1 MPPPETLRE
10 RQDRAER
17 LAREE
22 RLAKGEG
29 ERAKFL
35 AALDRPE
42 DDRAGRI
49 ASNLG
54 ISQSEAEAVA
64 AGSSFGMA
72 PVPQEAEE
80 PFYAKMENF
89 GFPERWTDVDK
100 APEARTKSKYAD
112 TIAQLALQPGFLPA
126 ATPASQMAVLGD
138 VQRNLAIDQAVR
150 ANPDEEA
157 KIRDLAGKLQMPPA
171 MVRAIGVTEATNQ
184 LTKRQAQQ
192 TLTMSP
198 ALVKAFSRPDFVSL
212 AADDLKSLSGVERTL
227 RETFGGGEVSAN
239 QAKIS
244 ELDYKRLEG
253 KSLLPTEIMEYQR
266 LKSRN
271 SILQQQLQST
281 ENGVTWTTNTV
292 ASGVTDIAL
301 GVPEMAT
308 YGFVGALFGM
318 PVVGVAAGQ
327 ISYNFRQIAGNSFGE
342 YSDFRDDTGKL
353 IDEDAARGAAYI
365 NAVLSVG
372 LEVAGERAQLKNI
385 PGIDKLVGGKDV
397 VKGLLQTQ
405 AGRNIMLRVGKK
417 VATGAIMEGVT
428 EGLQEISQIA
438 IGETLKIVAPGEFA
452 PITAQ
457 EALARTGEAAA
468 AGAVVGGAIVG
479 AAAPVQV
486 LIENRELRKAD
497 IELTTSEG
505 TVNRIEAA
513 IAATAE
519 TKLVARDRGELERFI
534 DEAAADSPVST
545 IYLSAEDLAS
555 VATTAGLEPR
565 QLAQQLGVADQIQTS
580 ATTGSL
586 LEMPIGKF
594 IATVAGTDLA
604 APLTQVIKTNPFLL
618 NRIEQEAFASS
629 GRADIIA
636 EADRLVQEALTDET
650 FAAEAQS
657 IQSEVLQ
664 QFRAI
669 EGGEVFTPEV
679 SRAYSTITTQT
690 YVSLARRL
698 GISPREAYE
707 RYQRGPLKIERQA
720 GPVEGVGQPV
730 MEQAQTEG
738 YTGQDI
744 GEAQEWVRA
753 RAKGLDMSQPARMA
767 RAQEAGFDTETVL
780 YHGTTK
786 DFDKFIPGASD
797 NNYGAGV
804 YVTESTNLAAE
815 YARGTG
821 ARILPLLIKKG
832 KYANEDVWDKAVNR
846 AQAKLDKTEP
856 DAPWSRWHELATAD
870 LKKRGF
876 LGVIGDN
883 QAVVFDPANIRSVN
897 AAFDPDFAESANVL
911 AQDELPTQQSSVQP
925 DGDSPMRVST
935 RQPWAVKSQEN
946 ALTDN
951 LIVGLDSTMA
961 DPKFA
966 DKVAAMVRGYVNFPP
981 VENETTEQTLERYIQ
996 HVVDNLLW
1004 LHDSYDA
1011 ETRDRA
1017 DEWYNG
1023 ARAITDAWMVRYDLP
1038 DIVIAGVI
1046 AALSPQK
1053 DWFQNV
1059 SMAERV
1065 LDIYKTQRET
1075 IWSPEMQATADR
1087 IFPRI
1092 KLDPKTG
1099 EPVVNK
1105 KGEVQGY
1112 EEIRNAID
1120 GKTIADLEAEFGED
1134 ADGFVAAWIR
1144 IYDQTYNEPG
1154 FRVIT
1159 PEGRFGEYVVNQDGV
1174 SRSRVQWGSLTEI
1187 AKAVS
1192 MIRNPT
1198 RNAASVALGAQH
1210 KVRNF
1215 YNNILAPDAPHGD
1228 VTIDTHAVAA
1238 AHIRPHSA
1246 ASPEVDQNLNGPPTS
1261 AATGTIGTYGIHAEA
1276 YRRAAQQR
1284 NILPRQMQSITWEAV
1299 RTLFKP
1305 RFKTKTNAAKVDA
1318 IWKEH
1323 RDGAITAEQARNRVS
1338 ELAGGIEPPAW
1349 VGTRPDIGDDAA
1361 SGYSTYEG
1369 EVPRDRLSG
1378 RPAEGMGGGI
1388 GSAAA
1393 AGDTENL
1400 GQDVLAQSK
1409 RNLDALGF
1417 YSAVQEAAL
1426 RVPDGIWQL
1435 GWNAA
1440 RNAIAKGRGGVPPR
1454 RTEMEYLGLD
1464 AMFGDTKIRP
1474 GDNFPRKGP
1483 ALKEAVLEHIAAKRL
1498 SLVEIFTRFDPTDKK
1513 IPSKRAM
1520 LEAMSPQALSSL
1532 INVDFQNS
1540 GNGRGEIV
1548 SDLGNPLY
1556 LYIQRKGEPLAS
1568 PTYYDLMQPQAG
1580 GEAKVIATGTTGD
1593 LDPIVGKM
1601 IFDANPERAARRI
1614 DKDVLAEAYREGY
1627 ASNLVRGPGDIRLP
1641 GEGVPLFE
1649 AVIGFPKG
1657 VPGADYQA
1665 PISHVGGKAKG
1676 TLVTAHGEE
1685 RIDDKGQRTIFVGQ
1699 VQSDMA
1705 QQVRELRVWQDEQ
1718 KRSLELIIQRS
1729 GIVDRETAAAFM
1741 KADGATDAG
1750 IAEFSDADLIGFAR
1764 QRWSIINGGYRY
1776 NYGNLRRLDNNPS
1789 QTLDAPLLSTSEWT
1803 NVAVRAMIYRAA
1815 RGGFQS
1821 ISFPTGET
1829 SEIIQGNNYAA
1840 QHYETNVKGALE
1852 KIGKQLGGE
1861 VRKGDVRYQ
1870 DDEWAVFEDDVPFA
1884 NTFNSAESAE
1894 GFAAERREYDSRSD
1908 VEVRNIGVASAYIL
1922 DITPEMREKILSEG
1936 FPLFQERRGE
1946 YVPNLNTIRL
1956 LPKAD
1961 WSSYLHEMGHHF
1973 LEVYNT
1979 AALQIEKMPEA
1990 DRTPDEQK
1998 IVDDMRILLTDMARQ
2013 ANVPIVGDV
2022 LQWWANTPLAG
2033 RTPVHE
2039 KYAEA
2044 TEKYFMEGKAPV
2056 PELQALFDRFKQWL
2070 IKVYEN
2076 LTALK
2081 VELTPEVRGVMDRM
2095 YAAHETVRTAEY
2107 NRKLVALF
2115 REKPEAMTDQE
2126 WTAYQ
2131 QIAAQATSDAQDD
2144 LTARSLRDMQWA
2156 SGAKARVLRDMQRDN
2171 ADKRKLVRAEVA
2183 AEVMAKPVNVVR
2195 SFLRRG
2201 IAPNGEPVTG
2211 PHKLN
2216 IDLLKAR
2223 YPDVSGVDWK
2233 RLGYG
2238 QYGMLAKDGLD
2249 PDMAAEMLGYPSG
2262 EAMVRDLL
2270 AAGPAEPEIDAETDR
2285 RMLERFGDLTDE
2297 VKMSKAAD
2305 EVIHSAMRAK
2315 VLQAEY
2321 AALIKASKQTK
2332 PLVIAAKEIARE
2344 IVGRQLAS
2352 KLNLNKY
2359 LAAERAAGRKAEAAM
2374 RSGDFVAAAS
2384 AKRDQLLN
2392 FEVVREAQR
2401 VLKERDKAL
2410 DLFNRINKAKRETVA
2425 KTRNYDLVQA
2435 ARAVLAAYGFGSV
2448 KNQPMDYM
2456 SAVKAYDPALYSALE
2471 PTIIAAVTAGK
2482 TLDQLTVTEFMGL
2495 RDTVRQFWDLSRQE
2509 MKVDIEGR
2517 QLDLEDIVQDLNGQL
2532 EAQGAAPKG
2541 PSTEAPTE
2549 WQKRLRQ
2556 FAGLKA
2562 SMRRVETWARLFD
2575 RGKAGAFTR
2584 FIWRPIS
2591 EAADRYR
2598 ADRNKYVIR
2607 FRELFRAIEPTMSAG
2622 KINAPEINYTFKNK
2636 SELLHAILHTGNG
2649 SNYRKLLLGR
2659 GWGSEDQDGNLIDNA
2674 WVNLINRLSQE
2685 GVLNKTDFDFAQSVW
2700 DLLEEIKPLAQATHK
2715 KVFGSYFAEI
2725 TAEAVQTPFGTY
2737 KGGYVP
2743 AVYDTYNVQDAAL
2756 RAQQEAVEAN
2766 DSTMFPSPASGFTKS
2781 RVEYNRELALDLMI
2795 MSSHI
2800 DKVLKFAHLASPVR
2814 DVLKILRNKSF
2825 SAMLESVDPTAQSD
2839 MLLPWL
2845 TRAARQ
2851 ITEEPTKGQG
2861 GPMVDGF
2868 FRAIRQRS
2876 GMGLMFA
2883 NIVNVA
2889 QQVTGFSVAALTV
2902 KPKYLASGMI
2912 RYIRNPIDLTRTIR
2926 QASPM
2931 MADRGDNQLASM
2943 YGEIDKIIDKDDKY
2957 GQARDWFGRHTY
2969 FMQQGVQNVM
2979 DVIVWAGAYDQALAE
2994 GSTETEAARQGDAAV
3009 RQTQGSTFAEDVSRI
3024 ETGPAVLRS
3033 FVHMYGYFNMWGN
3046 LLSTEMR
3053 TAVSELGLKK
3063 GAGRLMFVYVAGFAI
3078 PALLAQ
3084 LIADGLRGQ
3093 LPEDE
3098 DDDGWLD
3105 EWMSWFFG
3113 TQAKTTLAF
3122 APIVGQ
3128 AGTAAIGAFTSVPY
3142 DDRVGGSPAI
3152 SAIEAAVRTPASV
3165 YEAVAEDGD
3174 KSRAVK
3180 DVLTL
3185 MTTLTGLPFQTISRP
3200 VGYAVDVAEGDI
3212 TPTSVEDYIRG
3223 LVTGSASQASR

>member
-1 MPPPETLRE
+1 MLVPETLKK
-10 RQDRAER
+10 RQERAER

-22 RLAKGEG
+22 RLAKGED

-35 AALDRPE
+35 AAIDRPE
-42 DDRAGRI
+42 DDRAGKI
-49 ASNLG
+49 AKNLG

-64 AGSSFGMA
+64 AGSSFGMF
-72 PVPQEAEE
+72 PVPETEE

-89 GFPERWTDVDK
+89 GFPQRLTDVDK
-100 APEARTKSKYAD
+100 APEARTKSEYAD
-112 TIAQLALQPGFLPA
+112 TIAQLALQPGFLPK
-126 ATPASQMAVLGD
+126 ATPASQAAILND
-138 VQRNLAIDQAVR
+138 VQRNLAIDQAIR

-157 KIRDLAGKLQMPPA
+157 RIRDLAGKLQMPPA

-212 AADDLKSLSGVERTL
+212 AADDLKSLSGVERVL
-227 RETFGGGEVSAN
+227 REAFVGGEISAN

-244 ELDYKRLEG
+244 KLSKKRLDG
-253 KSLLPTEIMEYQR
+253 KPLLPTEIMEYES
-266 LKSRN
+266 LKIRN
-271 SILQQQLQST
+271 SILQQQQQST
-281 ENGVTWTTNTV
+281 ENGVTWTTNAI
-292 ASGVTDIAL
+292 ASAVTDLAL

-318 PVVGVAAGQ
+318 PVAGVAAGQ
-327 ISYNFRQIAGNSFGE
+327 ISYNFDQIAGDSFDE
-342 YSDFRDDTGKL
+342 YINFRDDTGKL
-353 IDEDAARGAAYI
+353 IDEDAARGAAYV

-372 LEVAGERAQLKNI
+372 LEVAGERAQLKSI
-385 PGIDKLVGGKDV
+385 PGIDKLMGGKDV
-397 VKGLLQTQ
+397 VKKLLQTQ
-405 AGRNIMLRVGKK
+405 AGRDTMLRIGKK
-417 VATGAIMEGVT
+417 VATGAITEAVT
-428 EGLQEISQIA
+428 EGFQALSQIVT
-438 IGETLKIVAPGEFA
+438 GETLKIVTPGEFA
-452 PITAQ
+452 PVTTQ
-457 EALARTGEAAA
+457 EALARIGESAA
-468 AGAVVGGAIVG
+468 AGGVAGGAIVG
-479 AAAPVQV
+479 AAAPLQV
-486 LIENRELRKAD
+486 MIENRELRKAD
-497 IELTTSEG
+497 IALSTSEG
-505 TVNRIEAA
+505 TINRIEAA

-519 TKLVARDRGELERFI
+519 TKLVARDRGELERFV
-534 DEAAADSPVST
+534 DEAAADGPVST

-565 QLAQQLGVADQIQTS
+565 QLAQQLGVADQIQTAS
-580 ATTGSL
+580 TTNSL

-618 NRIEQEAFASS
+618 NRMEQEAFSS
-629 GRADIIA
+629 NGRADVIA

-657 IQSEVLQ
+657 IQDEVLQ
-664 QFRAI
+664 QFRSI

-679 SRAYSTITTQT
+679 SRAYTTITTQT

-730 MEQAQTEG
+730 MEQAQGAPQQPQRTVTLYRGVATGRDVGASTDVGRFLSPDRAVAENYAGEG
-738 YTGQDI
+738 GTIAEEQVTFTNLLETQNWMQAKEQLGLTPAATMQDLVT
-744 GEAQEWVRA
+744 AA
-753 RAKGLDMSQPARMA
+753 RDQGYDGVSFTTTNGVEYIQIPENAGRVPAQPAP
-767 RAQEAGFDTETVL
+767 
-780 YHGTTK
+780 GT
-786 DFDKFIPGASD
+786 
-797 NNYGAGV
+797 
-804 YVTESTNLAAE
+804 
-815 YARGTG
+815 
-821 ARILPLLIKKG
+821 
-832 KYANEDVWDKAVNR
+832 
-846 AQAKLDKTEP
+846 
-856 DAPWSRWHELATAD
+856 
-870 LKKRGF
+870 
-876 LGVIGDN
+876 
-883 QAVVFDPANIRSVN
+883 
-897 AAFDPDFAESANVL
+897 L
-911 AQDELPTQQSSVQP
+911 AQDEIPKQQSSVQP

-935 RQPWAVKSQEN
+935 RQPWSVKSQEN

-951 LIVGLDSTMA
+951 LIVGLDSTLA

-966 DKVAAMVRGYVNFPP
+966 DKIASTVREYVNFPA
-981 VENETTEQTLERYIQ
+981 VEGETTEQTLERYIE
-996 HVVDNLLW
+996 HVVENLLW

-1023 ARAITDAWMVRYDLP
+1023 ARAITDAWMARYDLP
-1038 DIVIAGVI
+1038 DLVIAGVI

-1065 LDIYKTQRET
+1065 LDIYTTQRET
-1075 IWSPEMQATADR
+1075 PWSPEMQATADR

-1092 KLDPKTG
+1092 KIDAKTG
-1099 EPVVNK
+1099 EPVANK

-1154 FRVIT
+1154 FRILT
-1159 PEGRFGEYVVNQDGV
+1159 PEGRFGDYVVNQDGV

-1192 MIRNPT
+1192 MIRNPD
-1198 RNAASVALGAQH
+1198 RNAASAALGAQH

-1215 YNNILAPDAPHGD
+1215 YNNILAPNAPHGD

-1323 RDGAITAEQARNRVS
+1323 RDGAITAEEARNRIS
-1338 ELAGGIEPPAW
+1338 ALAGGIEPPAW
-1349 VGTRPDIGDDAA
+1349 VNTRPDTGDDAA

-1369 EVPRDRLSG
+1369 EVPRDRLSR

-1393 AGDTENL
+1393 VGDTENL
-1400 GQDVLAQSK
+1400 GQDVLAQTK

-1464 AMFGDTKIRP
+1464 AMFGDAKM
-1474 GDNFPRKGP
+1474 KGA

-1498 SLVEIFTRFDPTDKK
+1498 SLVEIFTRFDPNVKAPTKAQILDE
-1513 IPSKRAM
+1513 IDDDTLGNMLGVGEVSMGFEEGRIIASDLDGADEFHTGLFVRANKQ
-1520 LEAMSPQALSSL
+1520 E
-1532 INVDFQNS
+1532 
-1540 GNGRGEIV
+1540 V
-1548 SDLGNPLY
+1548 SDDPVKRYDMPRRTYNLY
-1556 LYIQRKGEPLAS
+1556 RGLNIPGKREL
-1568 PTYYDLMQPQAG
+1568 
-1580 GEAKVIATGTTGD
+1580 VATGVIGD
-1593 LDPIVGKM
+1593 LLGK
-1601 IFDANPERAARRI
+1601 AARIILNENRSLVMRKI
-1614 DKDVLAEAYREGY
+1614 SAETMRDYWEGSRTTES
-1627 ASNLVRGPGDIRLP
+1627 AGLVRGPGDIRLP
-1641 GEGVPLFE
+1641 GEDIPLFE
-1649 AVIGFPKG
+1649 AVIGLPKG

-1685 RIDDKGQRTIFVGQ
+1685 RVDDKGQRTIFVGQ

-1705 QQVRELRVWQDEQ
+1705 QQARELKVEQEAQ
-1718 KRSLELIIQRS
+1718 KRSLELVIERS
-1729 GIVDRETAAAFM
+1729 GIVDRATAAAWM
-1741 KADGATDAG
+1741 KSTGATDAG
-1750 IAEFSDADLIGFAR
+1750 VAQFNDADLIGFAR
-1764 QRWSIINGGYRY
+1764 QNWAGMNGYSY
-1776 NYGNLRRLDNNPS
+1776 NYAQFSYINERDSNRLKA
-1789 QTLDAPLLSTSEWT
+1789 LDAPLLTTSEWT
-1803 NVAVRAMIYRAA
+1803 NVAVRAMVYRAA
-1815 RGGFQS
+1815 RQGFQS
-1821 ISFPTGET
+1821 ISFPTGKT
-1829 SEIIQGNNYAA
+1829 SAIIQGNDEAVL
-1840 QHYETNVKGALE
+1840 HYETNVKGALE
-1852 KIGKQLGGE
+1852 KIAKQFGGE
-1861 VRKGDVRYQ
+1861 VRRGEVVYDEFGDLKYIVLDPLGRRY
-1870 DDEWAVFEDDVPFA
+1870 DA
-1884 NTFNSAESAE
+1884 FNSRDQALQSAKAMGE
-1894 GFAAERREYDSRSD
+1894 GYTVSNND
-1908 VEVRNIGVASAYIL
+1908 ASAYIL
-1922 DITPEMREKILSEG
+1922 DLTPAIREEILVEG
-1936 FPLFQERRGE
+1936 FSLFQERRGE
-1946 YVPNLNTIRL
+1946 YVPNLNTIRM

-1973 LEVYNT
+1973 LEVYNN
-1979 AALQIEKMPEA
+1979 AALQIEKIPEA

-2013 ANVPIVGDV
+2013 ADVQIIGDV

-2056 PELQALFDRFKQWL
+2056 PELQALFDRFKTWL
-2070 IKVYEN
+2070 LDVYKN

-2144 LTARSLRDMQWA
+2144 LTARSLRDMQWL
-2156 SGAKARVLRDMQRDN
+2156 SGARARVLRDMQRDN

-2183 AEVMAKPVNVVR
+2183 AEVMARPVNVAR

-2211 PHKLN
+2211 AHKLN

-2223 YPDVSGVDWK
+2223 YPDISGVDWK

-2238 QYGMLAKDGLD
+2238 QYGMFAKDGID

-2262 EAMVRDLL
+2262 DALVTSLL
-2270 AAGPAEPEIDAETDR
+2270 SAVPAEPEIDTETDR

-2305 EVIHSAMRAK
+2305 DVIHSAMRAK

-2374 RSGDFVAAAS
+2374 RSGDFAAAAS

-2410 DLFNRINKAKRETVA
+2410 DLFSRINKAKRETVA

-2448 KNQPMDYM
+2448 KNQPIDYM
-2456 SAVKAYDPALYSALE
+2456 VAVKAYDPALYSALE

-2509 MKVDIEGR
+2509 MKIDIEGR

-2532 EAQGAAPKG
+2532 ETQGAAPKG

-2549 WQKRLRQ
+2549 WQQRLRQ

-2575 RGKAGAFTR
+2575 RGKVGAFTR
-2584 FIWRPIS
+2584 FIWRPVS

-2598 ADRNKYVIR
+2598 TDRNTYILR
-2607 FRELFRAIEPTMSAG
+2607 FRELFRAIEPTMGGG

-2659 GWGSEDQDGNLIDNA
+2659 GWGTEDQDGNLIDNA
-2674 WVNLINRLSQE
+2674 WQNLINRLSQE
-2685 GVLNKTDFDFAQSVW
+2685 GVINKADFDFAQSVW
-2700 DLLEEIKPLAQATHK
+2700 DLLDEIKPLAQATHK

-2851 ITEEPTKGQG
+2851 ITEEPSKGQYA
-2861 GPMVDGF
+2861 PMVDGF

-2883 NIVNVA
+2883 NVVNVA
-2889 QQVTGFSVAALTV
+2889 QQVTGFSLAALTV
-2902 KPKYLASGMI
+2902 KPKYLASGLI
-2912 RYIRNPIDLTRTIR
+2912 RYTRNPMAITKAIR

-2943 YGEIDKIIDKDDKY
+2943 YGAIDKIIDKNDKY

-2979 DVIVWAGAYDQALAE
+2979 DVIVWAGAYDQALAG

-3024 ETGPAVLRS
+3024 ETGTPMLRS

-3053 TAVSELGLKK
+3053 TAVSELGLRK
-3063 GAGRLMFVYVAGFAI
+3063 GAGRLMFVYIAGFAI

-3084 LIADGLRGQ
+3084 MIADGLRGQ
-3093 LPEDE
+3093 FPEDE

-3113 TQAKTTLAF
+3113 TQAKTATAF

-3128 AGTAAIGAFTSVPY
+3128 AINAIGGAYTSVPY
-3142 DDRVGGSPAI
+3142 DDRIAGSPAI
-3152 SAIEAAVRTPASV
+3152 SAIEGAVRTISGKTV
-3165 YEAVAEDGD
+3165 YDAISEDGD
-3174 KSRAVK
+3174 KSKAIK
-3180 DVLTL
+3180 DVLSL
-3185 MTTLTGLPFQTISRP
+3185 MTLATGIPFQALSRP

-3212 TPTSVEDYIRG
+3212 TPTSVEDYVRG

>member
-10 RQDRAER
+10 RQERAER

-22 RLAKGEG
+22 RLAKGED

-42 DDRAGRI
+42 DDRAGKI

-54 ISQSEAEAVA
+54 IPRSEAEAVA

-80 PFYAKMENF
+80 PFYAKMENY
-89 GFPERWTDVDK
+89 GFPQRWTDVDK
-100 APEARTKSKYAD
+100 APEARTKSRYAD
-112 TIAQLALQPGFLPA
+112 TIAQLALQPGFLPK
-126 ATPASQMAVLGD
+126 ATPASQAAILND
-138 VQRNLAIDQAVR
+138 VQRNLAIDQAIR

-157 KIRDLAGKLQMPPA
+157 RIRDLAGKLQMPPA

-239 QAKIS
+239 QAKIA

-318 PVVGVAAGQ
+318 PVAGVAAGQ

-497 IELTTSEG
+497 IELSTSEG
-505 TVNRIEAA
+505 TINRIEAA

-519 TKLVARDRGELERFI
+519 TKLVARDRGELERFV
-534 DEAAADSPVST
+534 DEAAANGPVST
-545 IYLSAEDLAS
+545 VYLSAEDLAS

-565 QLAQQLGVADQIQTS
+565 QLAQQLGVADQIQTA
-580 ATTGSL
+580 ATTNSL

-618 NRIEQEAFASS
+618 NRMEQEAFASN
-629 GRADIIA
+629 GRADVIA

-657 IQSEVLQ
+657 IQDEVLQ
-664 QFRAI
+664 QFRSI

-679 SRAYSTITTQT
+679 SRAYTTITTQT

-707 RYQRGPLKIERQA
+707 RYQRSPLKIERQA

-738 YTGQDI
+738 YTGQSI

-767 RAQEAGFDTETVL
+767 RAQGAGFDTETVL
-780 YHGTTK
+780 YHGTDAT
-786 DFDKFIPGASD
+786 FDAFSPSG
-797 NNYGAGV
+797 GGTLGPGV
-804 YVTESTNLAAE
+804 YLTRSSDLASRYGNVEGGRVIPVYVRKDRIATQEDYFDLLGEPGDVIAAE
-815 YARGTG
+815 MR
-821 ARILPLLIKKG
+821 
-832 KYANEDVWDKAVNR
+832 
-846 AQAKLDKTEP
+846 
-856 DAPWSRWHELATAD
+856 S
-870 LKKRGF
+870 RGF
-876 LGVIGDN
+876 EGVEYKYTGGTSETVIFN
-883 QAVVFDPANIRSVN
+883 PSSIRSVN

-911 AQDELPTQQSSVQP
+911 AQSAVDLQRAPTAIQGTGPGGRVLNRDLGQFLTDRHMATYGRALDPDDPADYEIILNSMIEDYNEQAEQSDTGDAWYTDDINEAIRLTSAIYPALQSSP
-925 DGDSPMRVST
+925 TFRDLY
-935 RQPWAVKSQEN
+935 
-946 ALTDN
+946 LT
-951 LIVGLDSTMA
+951 
-961 DPKFA
+961 
-966 DKVAAMVRGYVNFPP
+966 VAA
-981 VENETTEQTLERYIQ
+981 L
-996 HVVDNLLW
+996 
-1004 LHDSYDA
+1004 
-1011 ETRDRA
+1011 
-1017 DEWYNG
+1017 
-1023 ARAITDAWMVRYDLP
+1023 
-1038 DIVIAGVI
+1038 
-1046 AALSPQK
+1046 LSPQQK
-1053 DWFQNV
+1053 PVANWDNAVFALRSWEETGRLELLKPSGKQFGVLSHTNGLRMLQHLV
-1059 SMAERV
+1059 DTLGLEGALQWVQTEHTGREMAEMRMASGIFAPIDKATGKASTKV
-1065 LDIYKTQRET
+1065 KDYLPSETNLNESKLGIYAFGPKVGDFMQNSVGIDQNAVTVDLWLARTYNRYIGRLMDVSPKQAEEGAIASELRGRAERENIKRLVRDAAAKAGLDA
-1075 IWSPEMQATADR
+1075 SAMQA
-1087 IFPRI
+1087 
-1092 KLDPKTG
+1092 
-1099 EPVVNK
+1099 
-1105 KGEVQGY
+1105 
-1112 EEIRNAID
+1112 
-1120 GKTIADLEAEFGED
+1120 
-1134 ADGFVAAWIR
+1134 
-1144 IYDQTYNEPG
+1144 
-1154 FRVIT
+1154 
-1159 PEGRFGEYVVNQDGV
+1159 
-1174 SRSRVQWGSLTEI
+1174 
-1187 AKAVS
+1187 
-1192 MIRNPT
+1192 
-1198 RNAASVALGAQH
+1198 ALWYFEQRLY
-1210 KVRNF
+1210 RNF
-1215 YNNILAPDAPHGD
+1215 GLKSDSQNFSGAARTALERRGIDAP
-1228 VTIDTHAVAA
+1228 
-1238 AHIRPHSA
+1238 
-1246 ASPEVDQNLNGPPTS
+1246 
-1261 AATGTIGTYGIHAEA
+1261 
-1276 YRRAAQQR
+1276 
-1284 NILPRQMQSITWEAV
+1284 
-1299 RTLFKP
+1299 
-1305 RFKTKTNAAKVDA
+1305 
-1318 IWKEH
+1318 
-1323 RDGAITAEQARNRVS
+1323 
-1338 ELAGGIEPPAW
+1338 
-1349 VGTRPDIGDDAA
+1349 
-1361 SGYSTYEG
+1361 
-1369 EVPRDRLSG
+1369 
-1378 RPAEGMGGGI
+1378 RPAESDQRATGQD
-1388 GSAAA
+1388 
-1393 AGDTENL
+1393 AGEGAGQREARDTEESL
-1400 GQDVLAQSK
+1400 GQSK

-1454 RTEMEYLGLD
+1454 RTEIEYLGLD
-1464 AMFGDTKIRP
+1464 AMFGDTEMRP
-1474 GDNFPRKGP
+1474 GNNFPRKGA

-1498 SLVEIFTRFDPTDKK
+1498 SLVEIFTRFDPNVKAPTK
-1513 IPSKRAM
+1513 AEM
-1520 LEAMSPQALSSL
+1520 LEQMDDDTLANMLGVSELPSGAVGEGRIIAFELDGANAFNTGLSLKLNKEQSSEYSSRYDLYRGLNIPGQREL
-1532 INVDFQNS
+1532 IATDV
-1540 GNGRGEIV
+1540 
-1548 SDLGNPLY
+1548 LGNL
-1556 LYIQRKGEPLAS
+1556 
-1568 PTYYDLMQPQAG
+1568 
-1580 GEAKVIATGTTGD
+1580 
-1593 LDPIVGKM
+1593 LDK
-1601 IFDANPERAARRI
+1601 AARIILNENRNLVMRKI
-1614 DKDVLAEAYREGY
+1614 TAETMREYWEGSRTTES
-1627 ASNLVRGPGDIRLP
+1627 AGLVRGPGDIRLP
-1641 GEGVPLFE
+1641 GEDVPLFE
-1649 AVIGFPKG
+1649 AVIGLPKG

-1665 PISHVGGKAKG
+1665 PISHVGGKARG

-1685 RIDDKGQRTIFVGQ
+1685 RVDDKGQRTVFVGQ

-1705 QQVRELRVWQDEQ
+1705 QQYREDKTRAGDINKATVEA
-1718 KRSLELIIQRS
+1718 
-1729 GIVDRETAAAFM
+1729 TAY
-1741 KADGATDAG
+1741 GYEVISENG
-1750 IAEFSDADLIGFAR
+1750 QVISDAF
-1764 QRWSIINGGYRY
+1764 
-1776 NYGNLRRLDNNPS
+1776 GNPEMAEAELAYMKTSALN
-1789 QTLDAPLLSTSEWT
+1789 APLVTTSEWT
-1803 NVAVRAMIYRAA
+1803 NVAVRAMVYRAA
-1815 RGGFQS
+1815 RQGFQS
-1821 ISFPTGET
+1821 ISFPTGKT
-1829 SEIIQGNNYAA
+1829 SAIIQGNDEAVM
-1840 QHYETNVKGALE
+1840 HYETNVKGALE
-1852 KIGKQLGGE
+1852 KLAKQLGGE
-1861 VRKGDVRYQ
+1861 MRLGSVAYADEGESEYKVAYDKFNRRYYLVTEAGREKLETFKTKQAAQ
-1870 DDEWAVFEDDVPFA
+1870 DFLENLTGEQD
-1884 NTFNSAESAE
+1884 
-1894 GFAAERREYDSRSD
+1894 
-1908 VEVRNIGVASAYIL
+1908 ASAYIL

-1946 YVPNLNTIRL
+1946 YVPNLNTIRM

-1973 LEVYNT
+1973 LEVYNN
-1979 AALQIEKMPEA
+1979 AALQIEKIPEA

-1998 IVDDMRILLTDMARQ
+1998 IVDDMRVLLTDMARQ
-2013 ANVPIVGDV
+2013 ADVQIMGDV

-2056 PELQALFDRFKQWL
+2056 PELQALFDRFKTWL
-2070 IKVYEN
+2070 LDVYKN

-2144 LTARSLRDMQWA
+2144 LTARSLRDMQWL
-2156 SGAKARVLRDMQRDN
+2156 SGARARVLRDMQRDN

-2183 AEVMAKPVNVVR
+2183 AEVMARPVNVAR
-2195 SFLRRG
+2195 SFFRRG

-2211 PHKLN
+2211 AHKLN

-2223 YPDVSGVDWK
+2223 YPDISGVDWK

-2238 QYGMLAKDGLD
+2238 QYGMLAKDGID

-2262 EAMVRDLL
+2262 DALVTSLL
-2270 AAGPAEPEIDAETDR
+2270 SAVPAEPEIDTETDS
-2285 RMLERFGDLTDE
+2285 RMLERFGDLNDE

-2305 EVIHSAMRAK
+2305 DVIHSAMRAK

-2374 RSGDFVAAAS
+2374 RSGDFAAAAS

-2410 DLFNRINKAKRETVA
+2410 DLFSRINKAKRETVA

-2456 SAVKAYDPALYSALE
+2456 AAVKAYDPALYSALE
-2471 PTIIAAVTAGK
+2471 PTILAAVTAGK

-2549 WQKRLRQ
+2549 WQQRLRQ

-2575 RGKAGAFTR
+2575 RGKVGAFTR
-2584 FIWRPIS
+2584 FIWRPVS

-2598 ADRNKYVIR
+2598 TDRNTYILR
-2607 FRELFRAIEPTMSAG
+2607 FRELFRAIEPTMGGG

-2659 GWGSEDQDGNLIDNA
+2659 GWGTEDQDGNLIDNA
-2674 WVNLINRLSQE
+2674 WQNLINRLSQE

-2883 NIVNVA
+2883 NVVNVA

-2943 YGEIDKIIDKDDKY
+2943 YGEIDKIIDKNDKY

-2979 DVIVWAGAYDQALAE
+2979 DVIVWAGAYDQALAG

-3053 TAVSELGLKK
+3053 TAVSELGLRK

-3128 AGTAAIGAFTSVPY
+3128 AGTAAIGAFTDVPY

-3185 MTTLTGLPFQTISRP
+3185 MTTLTGLPFQAISRP

-3212 TPTSVEDYIRG
+3212 TPTSVEDYVRG